1 MMTVEDLLYSEM
13 SWIHDPEVRVRVTI
27 LTKEYEY
34 SDSVCVCSRKK
45 LFDSE
50 IRKYSENPLLRFS
63 YDAVN
68 NVLRIVVIGDLII

>member
-13 SWIHDPEVRVRVTI
+13 SWLHDPDLRVTI

-34 SDSVCVCSRKK
+34 SDPVCVSSRKK

-50 IRKYSENPLLRFS
+50 IRKYSENPILRFS